1 MSQSWNYSLW
11 QAVYHKC
18 IYADRKNKEQQSCDI
33 CCLNTSVRAC
43 SEGITYLADH
53 FKPLCLCCGAEH
65 FLGSLVRF
73 SDLCF
78 CLLLLF
84 IYLFSV
90 TAGMHR

>member
-33 CCLNTSVRAC
+33 CCLNTSVKAC

-53 FKPLCLCCGAEH
+53 FKPLCLCCGVISEIFRPL
-65 FLGSLVRF
+65 FLSF
-73 SDLCF
+73 A
-78 CLLLLF
+78 F
-84 IYLFSV
+84 IYLFIFCDSRD
-90 TAGMHR
+90 A